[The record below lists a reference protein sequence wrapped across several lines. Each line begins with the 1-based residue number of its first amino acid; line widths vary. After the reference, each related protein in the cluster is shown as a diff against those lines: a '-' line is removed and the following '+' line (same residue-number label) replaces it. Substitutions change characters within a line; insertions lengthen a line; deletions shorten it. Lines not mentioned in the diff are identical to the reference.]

1 MGARKT
7 RTGKPEQGEEPILG
21 TQPAQ
26 LETFADTLQESSA
39 TASIEGGSEGAML
52 GGGLADPGIEVGD
65 RPEEHGELGC
75 PCAAAGYEE
84 GDAGPTAPMEAC
96 FGEDR
101 RCEEAPAGAAG
112 ALPHP
117 CDDSGADEVGS
128 ADVGE
133 IGGDDAVVQAQE
145 SLGAC
150 WQEGGRAVFTCPQ
163 DEDDEL
169 DEDGDLGRFDIH
181 DPHQL
186 GELGEHIAARYLRM
200 YDYKILERNYR
211 CGQGEADII
220 CTKDDSVVLV
230 EVKTRLG
237 GEARPE
243 EAVDA
248 SKLRRY
254 KRITLQY
261 LMSHEWFESVRLDVL
276 AVNIVEEH
284 RAQVHHFMGVCAWEG

>member
-7 RTGKPEQGEEPILG
+7 KTDKLAQDEDPSGD
-21 TQPAQ
+21 TQPK
-26 LETFADTLQESSA
+26 TSSEAMREPSMIA
-39 TASIEGGSEGAML
+39 TAEAGPEGTAADSGPAGGGIEGDDEVVARGDLGCACAVEGFEESCAGPAVL
-52 GGGLADPGIEVGD
+52 AEVCCREERQGGDVAADVAGGLSLS
-65 RPEEHGELGC
+65 H
-75 PCAAAGYEE
+75 
-84 GDAGPTAPMEAC
+84 
-96 FGEDR
+96 
-101 RCEEAPAGAAG
+101 
-112 ALPHP
+112 
-117 CDDSGADEVGS
+117 DDSEVDEVGH
-128 ADVGE
+128 ADVGD
-133 IGGDDAVVQAQE
+133 IGGDDAVAQAQE

-150 WQEGGRAVFTCPQ
+150 WHEGGRAVFTCPQ

-220 CTKDDSVVLV
+220 CTKDDSVILV

-261 LMSHEWFESVRLDVL
+261 LMSHEWFESVRLDVV

>member
-7 RTGKPEQGEEPILG
+7 KTDKLVQDEDPSGD
-21 TQPAQ
+21 TQPK
-26 LETFADTLQESSA
+26 TSSEAMREPSMIA
-39 TASIEGGSEGAML
+39 TAEAGPEGTAADSGPAGGGIEGDDEVVARGDLGCACAVEGFEESCAGPAVL
-52 GGGLADPGIEVGD
+52 AEVCCREERQGGDVAADVAGGLSLS
-65 RPEEHGELGC
+65 R
-75 PCAAAGYEE
+75 
-84 GDAGPTAPMEAC
+84 
-96 FGEDR
+96 
-101 RCEEAPAGAAG
+101 
-112 ALPHP
+112 
-117 CDDSGADEVGS
+117 DDSEVDEVGH
-128 ADVGE
+128 ADVGD
-133 IGGDDAVVQAQE
+133 IGGDDAVAQAQE

-150 WQEGGRAVFTCPQ
+150 WHEGGRAVFTCPQ
-163 DEDDEL
+163 DEDDDL

-220 CTKDDSVVLV
+220 CTKDDSVILV

-261 LMSHEWFESVRLDVL
+261 LMSHEWFESVRLDVV

>member
-7 RTGKPEQGEEPILG
+7 KTDKLAQDEDPSGD
-21 TQPAQ
+21 TQPK
-26 LETFADTLQESSA
+26 TSSEAMREPSMIA
-39 TASIEGGSEGAML
+39 TAEAGPEGTAVDSGPAGGGIEGDDEVVARGDLGCACAVEGFEESCAGPAVL
-52 GGGLADPGIEVGD
+52 AEVCCREERQGGDVAADVAGGLSLS
-65 RPEEHGELGC
+65 H
-75 PCAAAGYEE
+75 
-84 GDAGPTAPMEAC
+84 
-96 FGEDR
+96 
-101 RCEEAPAGAAG
+101 
-112 ALPHP
+112 
-117 CDDSGADEVGS
+117 DDSEVDEVGH
-128 ADVGE
+128 ADVGD
-133 IGGDDAVVQAQE
+133 IGGDDAVAQAQE

-150 WQEGGRAVFTCPQ
+150 WHEGGRAVFTCPQ

-220 CTKDDSVVLV
+220 CTKDDSVILV

-261 LMSHEWFESVRLDVL
+261 LMSHEWFESVRLDVV

>member
-7 RTGKPEQGEEPILG
+7 KTDKLAQDEDPSGD
-21 TQPAQ
+21 TQPK
-26 LETFADTLQESSA
+26 TSSEAMREPSMIA
-39 TASIEGGSEGAML
+39 TAEAGPEGTAADSGPAGGGIEGDDEVVARDDLGCACAVEGFEESCAGPAVL
-52 GGGLADPGIEVGD
+52 AEVCCREERQGGDVAADVAGGLSLS
-65 RPEEHGELGC
+65 H
-75 PCAAAGYEE
+75 
-84 GDAGPTAPMEAC
+84 
-96 FGEDR
+96 
-101 RCEEAPAGAAG
+101 
-112 ALPHP
+112 
-117 CDDSGADEVGS
+117 DDSEVDEVGH
-128 ADVGE
+128 ADVGD
-133 IGGDDAVVQAQE
+133 IGGDDAVAQAQE

-150 WQEGGRAVFTCPQ
+150 WHEGGRAVFTCPQ
-163 DEDDEL
+163 DEDDDL

-220 CTKDDSVVLV
+220 CTKDDSVILV

-261 LMSHEWFESVRLDVL
+261 LMSHEWFESVRLDVV

>member
-7 RTGKPEQGEEPILG
+7 KTDKLAQDEDPSGD
-21 TQPAQ
+21 TQPKTSSEAMREP
-26 LETFADTLQESSA
+26 LMIAYAEAGPEGTAADSGPA
-39 TASIEGGSEGAML
+39 GGGIEGDDEVVARGDLGCACAVEGFEESCAGPAVL
-52 GGGLADPGIEVGD
+52 AEVCCREERQGGDVAADVAGGLSLS
-65 RPEEHGELGC
+65 H
-75 PCAAAGYEE
+75 
-84 GDAGPTAPMEAC
+84 
-96 FGEDR
+96 
-101 RCEEAPAGAAG
+101 
-112 ALPHP
+112 
-117 CDDSGADEVGS
+117 DDSEVDEVGH
-128 ADVGE
+128 ADVGD
-133 IGGDDAVVQAQE
+133 IGGDDAVAQAQE

-150 WQEGGRAVFTCPQ
+150 WHEGGRAVFTCPQ
-163 DEDDEL
+163 DEGDEL

-220 CTKDDSVVLV
+220 CTKDDSVILV

-261 LMSHEWFESVRLDVL
+261 LMSHEWFESVRLDVV

>member
-7 RTGKPEQGEEPILG
+7 KTDKLAQDEDPSGD
-21 TQPAQ
+21 TQPKTSSEAMREP
-26 LETFADTLQESSA
+26 LMIAYAEAGPEGTAADSGPA
-39 TASIEGGSEGAML
+39 GGGIEGDDEVVARGDLGCACAVEGFEESCAGPAVL
-52 GGGLADPGIEVGD
+52 AEVCCREERQGGDVAADVAGGLSLS
-65 RPEEHGELGC
+65 H
-75 PCAAAGYEE
+75 
-84 GDAGPTAPMEAC
+84 
-96 FGEDR
+96 
-101 RCEEAPAGAAG
+101 
-112 ALPHP
+112 
-117 CDDSGADEVGS
+117 DDSEVDEVGH
-128 ADVGE
+128 ADVGD
-133 IGGDDAVVQAQE
+133 IGGDDAVAQAQE

-150 WQEGGRAVFTCPQ
+150 WHEGGRAVFTCPQ
-163 DEDDEL
+163 DEDDDL

-220 CTKDDSVVLV
+220 CTKDDSVILV

-261 LMSHEWFESVRLDVL
+261 LMSHEWFESVRLDVV

>member
-7 RTGKPEQGEEPILG
+7 KTDKLAQDEDPSGD
-21 TQPAQ
+21 TQPKTSYEAMR
-26 LETFADTLQESSA
+26 EPSMIA
-39 TASIEGGSEGAML
+39 TAEAGPEGTAADSGPAGGGIEG
-52 GGGLADPGIEVGD
+52 DDEVVARGD
-65 RPEEHGELGC
+65 LGC
-75 PCAAAGYEE
+75 ACAVGGFEE
-84 GDAGPTAPMEAC
+84 SCAGPAGL
-96 FGEDR
+96 GEVCCR
-101 RCEEAPAGAAG
+101 EERQGGDVAADVAG
-112 ALPHP
+112 ALSLSH
-117 CDDSGADEVGS
+117 DDSEVDEVGH
-128 ADVGE
+128 ADVGD
-133 IGGDDAVVQAQE
+133 IGGDDAVAQAQE

-150 WQEGGRAVFTCPQ
+150 WHEGGRAVFTCPQ

-220 CTKDDSVVLV
+220 CTKDDSVILV

-261 LMSHEWFESVRLDVL
+261 LMSHEWFESVRLDVV

>member
-7 RTGKPEQGEEPILG
+7 KTDKLAQDEDPSGDTQSKTSSEAMREPLMI
-21 TQPAQ
+21 
-26 LETFADTLQESSA
+26 A
-39 TASIEGGSEGAML
+39 TAEVGPEGTAADSGPAGGGIEG
-52 GGGLADPGIEVGD
+52 DDEVVARGD
-65 RPEEHGELGC
+65 LGC
-75 PCAAAGYEE
+75 ACAVGGFEE
-84 GDAGPTAPMEAC
+84 SCAGPAGL
-96 FGEDR
+96 GEVCCR
-101 RCEEAPAGAAG
+101 EERQGGDVAADVAG
-112 ALPHP
+112 ALSLSH
-117 CDDSGADEVGS
+117 DDSEVDEVGH
-128 ADVGE
+128 ADVGD
-133 IGGDDAVVQAQE
+133 IGGDDAVAQAQE

-150 WQEGGRAVFTCPQ
+150 WHEGGRAVFTCPQ

-220 CTKDDSVVLV
+220 CTKDDSVILV

-261 LMSHEWFESVRLDVL
+261 LMSHEWFESVRLDVV

>member
-7 RTGKPEQGEEPILG
+7 KTDKLAQDEDPSGD
-21 TQPAQ
+21 TQPKTSSEAMREP
-26 LETFADTLQESSA
+26 LMIAYAEVGPEGTAADSGPA
-39 TASIEGGSEGAML
+39 GGGIEGDDEVVAQGDLGCTCAAEGFEESCAGPAGL
-52 GGGLADPGIEVGD
+52 AEVCCREERQGGDVAADVAGGLSLS
-65 RPEEHGELGC
+65 H
-75 PCAAAGYEE
+75 
-84 GDAGPTAPMEAC
+84 
-96 FGEDR
+96 
-101 RCEEAPAGAAG
+101 
-112 ALPHP
+112 
-117 CDDSGADEVGS
+117 DDSEVDEVGH
-128 ADVGE
+128 ADVGD
-133 IGGDDAVVQAQE
+133 IGGDDAVAQAQE

-150 WQEGGRAVFTCPQ
+150 WHEGGRAVFTCPQ
-163 DEDDEL
+163 DEDDDL

-220 CTKDDSVVLV
+220 CTKDDSVILV

-261 LMSHEWFESVRLDVL
+261 LMSHEWFESVRLDVV

>member
-7 RTGKPEQGEEPILG
+7 KTDKLAQDEDPSGD
-21 TQPAQ
+21 TQPKTSSEAMREP
-26 LETFADTLQESSA
+26 LMIAYAEVGPEGTAADSGPA
-39 TASIEGGSEGAML
+39 GGGIEGDDEVVAQGDLGCTCAAEGFEESCAGPAVL
-52 GGGLADPGIEVGD
+52 AEVCCREERQGGDVAADVAGGLSLS
-65 RPEEHGELGC
+65 H
-75 PCAAAGYEE
+75 
-84 GDAGPTAPMEAC
+84 
-96 FGEDR
+96 
-101 RCEEAPAGAAG
+101 
-112 ALPHP
+112 
-117 CDDSGADEVGS
+117 DDSEVDEVGH
-128 ADVGE
+128 ADVGD
-133 IGGDDAVVQAQE
+133 IGGDDAVAQAQE

-150 WQEGGRAVFTCPQ
+150 WHEGGRAVFTCPQ
-163 DEDDEL
+163 DEDDDL

-220 CTKDDSVVLV
+220 CTKDDSVILV

-261 LMSHEWFESVRLDVL
+261 LMSHEWFESVRLDVV

>member
-7 RTGKPEQGEEPILG
+7 KTDKLAQDEDPSGD
-21 TQPAQ
+21 TQPK
-26 LETFADTLQESSA
+26 TSSEAMREPSMIA
-39 TASIEGGSEGAML
+39 TAEAGPEGTAADSGPAGGGIEGDDEVVARGDLGCACAVEGFEESCAGPAVL
-52 GGGLADPGIEVGD
+52 AEVCCREERQGGDVAADVAGGLSLS
-65 RPEEHGELGC
+65 H
-75 PCAAAGYEE
+75 
-84 GDAGPTAPMEAC
+84 
-96 FGEDR
+96 
-101 RCEEAPAGAAG
+101 
-112 ALPHP
+112 
-117 CDDSGADEVGS
+117 DDSEVDEVGH
-128 ADVGE
+128 ADVGD
-133 IGGDDAVVQAQE
+133 IGGDDAVAQAQE

-150 WQEGGRAVFTCPQ
+150 WHEGGRAVFTCPQ
-163 DEDDEL
+163 DEDDDL

-220 CTKDDSVVLV
+220 CTKDDSVILV

-261 LMSHEWFESVRLDVL
+261 LMSHEWFESVRLDVV

>member
-7 RTGKPEQGEEPILG
+7 KTDKLAQDEDPSGD
-21 TQPAQ
+21 TQPKTSSEAMREP
-26 LETFADTLQESSA
+26 LMIAYAEVGPEGTAADSGPA
-39 TASIEGGSEGAML
+39 GGGIEGDDEVVAQGDLGCACAVEGFEESCAGPAVL
-52 GGGLADPGIEVGD
+52 AEVCCREERQGGDVAADVAGGLSLS
-65 RPEEHGELGC
+65 H
-75 PCAAAGYEE
+75 
-84 GDAGPTAPMEAC
+84 
-96 FGEDR
+96 
-101 RCEEAPAGAAG
+101 
-112 ALPHP
+112 
-117 CDDSGADEVGS
+117 DDSEVDEVGH
-128 ADVGE
+128 ADVGD
-133 IGGDDAVVQAQE
+133 IGGDDAVAQAQE

-150 WQEGGRAVFTCPQ
+150 WHEGGRAVFTCPQ
-163 DEDDEL
+163 DEDDDL

-220 CTKDDSVVLV
+220 CTKDDSVILV

-261 LMSHEWFESVRLDVL
+261 LMSHEWFESVRLDVV